1 LEELVNELKTR
12 IPPNS
17 IESEEAVIGSILIDP
32 DVVPDV
38 MELLTSRDFYSRK
51 NQLIFSAMEKLF
63 DDGSPVDIVSVTER
77 LRTGGVL
84 EEMGGEI
91 ELAKLADVVPTSAN
105 FFYYGKT
112 VKEKALLRSL
122 ITAAS
127 SIVENA
133 YEGEETDEILDNAEK
148 AIFQITEA
156 QISKTYQHIG
166 KIMHELFQN
175 LERLKENAVTGRIT
189 GIASGYR
196 KLDEVT
202 TGFRP
207 SDLVIVAA
215 RPSMGKTAFALS
227 LATNMSLRFHLPVA
241 VFCLEMSKE
250 QLAQRLLCNVT
261 NFELSRLRAGDIG
274 TEDWKRLTNGAS
286 TLQTAPII
294 IDDEPSLDPRTLR
307 AKARRIKM
315 EHNVQV
321 IFVDYLQLMHTK
333 GRSDNRQQEISEI
346 SRSMK
351 LLARELNITVVALSQ
366 LSRAVEQREDKM
378 PRLSD
383 LRESGAIEQDADTVM
398 FLYRDDY
405 YKDKSDVSNYPQ
417 VTKVIIG
424 KQRNGPVGTIELMF
438 HPKTATFYDK
448 AFEEE

>member
-1 LEELVNELKTR
+1 MNELKTR

-63 DDGSPVDIVSVTER
+63 DEGSPVDIVSVTER

-133 YEGEETDEILDNAEK
+133 YEGEETDEILDSAEK

-227 LATNMSLRFHLPVA
+227 LATNMSLRFQLPVA

-307 AKARRIKM
+307 AKA
-315 EHNVQV
+315 
-321 IFVDYLQLMHTK
+321 
-333 GRSDNRQQEISEI
+333 
-346 SRSMK
+346 
-351 LLARELNITVVALSQ
+351 
-366 LSRAVEQREDKM
+366 
-378 PRLSD
+378 
-383 LRESGAIEQDADTVM
+383 
-398 FLYRDDY
+398 
-405 YKDKSDVSNYPQ
+405 
-417 VTKVIIG
+417 
-424 KQRNGPVGTIELMF
+424 
-438 HPKTATFYDK
+438 
-448 AFEEE
+448 